1 MNDMLDGQ
9 KNELLT
15 LFAPG
20 DGGEIPPYLA
30 GREKEK
36 QFFQL
41 AIYTLMERRQG
52 HQNMIVYGP
61 RGNGKTSLL
70 EKLSEYTRNE
80 YGDNVEVLWATP
92 SEIRTSEKLEHWI
105 RSEGK
110 PATPVVQGIQGKAGA
125 WILEGSA
132 NLKIQRPDGIKAAIR
147 ERCNANPVVL
157 IVDEAHRLDRQTAED
172 LLNAS
177 QTVRRERIPFFL
189 VLAGTPGL
197 IGALDQAEAS
207 FWDRGQVFPL
217 GRLSLQE
224 SVEALVKPLDPLDIR
239 IAKGLAE
246 EVAAK
251 AHCYPFFIQFWG
263 KCMMEQL
270 VDSGK
275 MVIDRDMVINAEPQ
289 VIARRNQMYA
299 KRFSE
304 LNDRKLLNV
313 AGEVARAFIS
323 NNNKPIPVL
332 EICGLVGEMES
343 VKTLE
348 SLGYIWQVPPD
359 KGDTLSYE
367 PGIPSLMGYI
377 DNQTLGLAAPGLTP

>member
-1 MNDMLDGQ
+1 H
-9 KNELLT
+9 
-15 LFAPG
+15 
-20 DGGEIPPYLA
+20 
-30 GREKEK
+30 R
-36 QFFQL
+36 
-41 AIYTLMERRQG
+41 G

-80 YGDNVEVLWATP
+80 YANDVEVLWATP

-110 PATPVVQGIQGKAGA
+110 PATPAVQDIQGKAGV
-125 WILEGSA
+125 WVVEGSA
-132 NLKIQRPDGIKAAIR
+132 NLKIQRPDGIKDAIR
-147 ERCNANPVVL
+147 ERCTANPVVL
-157 IVDEAHRLDRQTAED
+157 IVDEAHRLNRQAAED

-177 QTVRRERIPFFL
+177 QTVRREKIPFFL

-197 IGALDQAEAS
+197 VGTLDQAEAS

-224 SVEALVKPLDPLDIR
+224 SVEALVKPLSAFDIQ
-239 IAKGLAE
+239 IATGLAE
-246 EVAAK
+246 KVAAK

-263 KCMMEQL
+263 KCLMEQL
-270 VDSGK
+270 VDSGQ
-275 MVIDRDMVINAEPQ
+275 MNIDRDVVINAEPQ

-304 LNDRKLLNV
+304 LNDRKLLDI
-313 AGEVARAFIS
+313 AGKVARAFIS

-332 EICGLVGEMES
+332 DICHLIGKMES

-377 DNQTLGLAAPGLTP
+377 DKQTLGLAMPELKS

>member
-1 MNDMLDGQ
+1 MLPKV
-9 KNELLT
+9 KNQLLT
-15 LFAPG
+15 LFTPG
-20 DGGEIPPYLA
+20 DGAGIPPYLA

-36 QFFQL
+36 QFFEL
-41 AIYTLMERRQG
+41 AIYSLMEKHQG

-70 EKLSEYTRNE
+70 EKLSECTRSE
-80 YGDNVEVLWATP
+80 YGDNLELLWATP

-110 PATPVVQGIQGKAGA
+110 PATPVVQDIRGKAGA
-125 WILEGSA
+125 WVLEGSA

-147 ERCNANPVVL
+147 ERCAANPLVL
-157 IVDEAHRLDRQTAED
+157 IVDEAHRLDKQVAEV

-177 QTVRRERIPFFL
+177 QTVRREKIPFFL

-197 IGALDQAEAS
+197 IAALEQAEAS

-224 SVEALVKPLDPLDIR
+224 SIEALCKPLAPFGIQ
-239 IAKGLAE
+239 IAKELAE
-246 EVAAK
+246 EIATK

-263 KCMMEQL
+263 KSLMEQL
-270 VDSGK
+270 VDSGQ
-275 MVIDRDMVINAEPQ
+275 MSIDRDAVINAESQ
-289 VIARRNQMYA
+289 VITRRNQIYA

-304 LNDRKLLNV
+304 LNDRKLLHI
-313 AGEVARAFIS
+313 ARDVARAFIS

-332 EICGLVGEMES
+332 EICSLVGEMENI
-343 VKTLE
+343 KTLE
-348 SLGYIWQVPPD
+348 SLGYIWQVTPD
-359 KGDTLSYE
+359 QDDTLSYE

-377 DNQTLGLAAPGLTP
+377 NKQTSGLSVPN

>member
-1 MNDMLDGQ
+1 MLPKV
-9 KNELLT
+9 KNQLLT
-15 LFAPG
+15 LFTPG
-20 DGGEIPPYLA
+20 DGAGIPPYLA

-36 QFFQL
+36 QFFEL
-41 AIYTLMERRQG
+41 AIYSLMEKHQG

-70 EKLSEYTRNE
+70 EKLSECTRSE
-80 YGDNVEVLWATP
+80 YGDNLEILWATP

-110 PATPVVQGIQGKAGA
+110 PATPVVQDIQGKAGD
-125 WILEGSA
+125 WVLEGSA
-132 NLKIQRPDGIKAAIR
+132 NLKIQRPDGIKAALR
-147 ERCNANPVVL
+147 ERCAANPLVL
-157 IVDEAHRLDRQTAED
+157 IVDEAHRLDKQVAEG
-172 LLNAS
+172 LLNAR
-177 QTVRRERIPFFL
+177 QTVRREKIPFFL

-197 IGALDQAEAS
+197 IAALEQAEAS

-224 SVEALVKPLDPLDIR
+224 SIEALCKPLAPFGIQ
-239 IAKGLAE
+239 IAKELAE
-246 EVAAK
+246 EIATK

-263 KCMMEQL
+263 KSLMEQL
-270 VDSGK
+270 VDSGQ
-275 MVIDRDMVINAEPQ
+275 MSIDRDAVINAESQ
-289 VIARRNQMYA
+289 VITHRNQIYA

-304 LNDRKLLNV
+304 LNDRKLLHI
-313 AGEVARAFIS
+313 ARDVARAFIS

-332 EICGLVGEMES
+332 EICSLVGEMEN

-348 SLGYIWQVPPD
+348 SLGYIWQVTPD
-359 KGDTLSYE
+359 QDDTLSYE

-377 DNQTLGLAAPGLTP
+377 NKQTLGLSVPN